1 MKTSF
6 QYVWEISIYFSEEGF
21 HNIFTRF
28 FPWGEESYHGQLTL
42 WIFYFCLAN
51 ILKSKWT
58 FREHLFLLPLSLL
71 TSGRIRLG
79 WPHFWSEDFLSDPSP
94 IIALSCHWVTHSL
107 NALVEFCSN
116 WICQS
121 CYTLLFSKL
130 LDRFVKI
137 VTGISLSCYMDL
149 SKLIHTCYLD
159 LLNLLHGFLT
169 ALAAL

>member
-1 MKTSF
+1 MCEKSPFISVRKVSTISSLDSF
-6 QYVWEISIYFSEEGF
+6 RGARRATMVSWHFGF
-21 HNIFTRF
+21 F
-28 FPWGEESYHGQLTL
+28 F
-42 WIFYFCLAN
+42 CVAN
-51 ILKSKWT
+51 ILKCIWT

-71 TSGRIRLG
+71 TSGRLRLG

-159 LLNLLHGFLT
+159 LLKLLHGFLT
-169 ALAAL
+169 ALAALYLHI